1 MFLIMLEEM
10 KWKKKNFLG
19 NLDGDGVCQFKP
31 ENVEGLS
38 DTWVEVED
46 IKNIDDLRI
55 IINKNGLSFMYG
67 TECGLNSEDEILIGK
82 TFDIDECDECIEI
95 DYNKMVK
102 EIKIISD
109 LFNISKEDIKIFFDY
124 KDELINGNKIKV

>member
-1 MFLIMLEEM
+1 MKIKSDFVTNSSSTSYILI
-10 KWKKKNFLG
+10 G
-19 NLDGDGVCQFKP
+19 FKMDWEDLKSIV
-31 ENVEGLS
+31 ENGLRIF
-38 DTWVEVED
+38 EED

-109 LFNISKEDIKIFFDY
+109 LFNISKEDIKIFSTTRMS
-124 KDELINGNKIKV
+124 